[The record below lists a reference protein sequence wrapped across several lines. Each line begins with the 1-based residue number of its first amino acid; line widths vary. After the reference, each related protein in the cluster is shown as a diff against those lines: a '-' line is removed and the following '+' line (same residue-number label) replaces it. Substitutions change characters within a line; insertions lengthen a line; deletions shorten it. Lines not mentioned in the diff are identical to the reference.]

1 MSQKPVQ
8 HDQSPSTPDANTA
21 LQDAGENASGVQQP
35 TDNPSASSSDGYGG
49 GSNGNE
55 PPSTL
60 PKKHHRLR
68 WILLLMVAALL
79 AVVATVAYMTST
91 ESGSKKLLALLTS
104 RQSLVTYTFKS
115 GNLQEGVILTN
126 IKVTTKSVD
135 ILAEKAIAKIGW
147 RALVS
152 RELHFRYAS
161 IDQLK
166 VIKKTP
172 PSDKPF
178 NFKELKLPVT
188 LRFDQGFVHGLSI
201 QTRPTSNF
209 RFNEVVLHDAV
220 WSDSKLELKNS
231 SLKLPSLMLQEITG
245 TIEFHHKYPVHVNG
259 QLIIPALQKLNVQR
273 IFVAG
278 RGDVDSLRVGLAVAD
293 NSPGFIKGRLLLH
306 PVRKVIP
313 YQGQLDWRNFN
324 WPMSPGQQLFSR
336 SGSAMID
343 GTKSGLLINLHTDLS
358 GKSIPQGD
366 YQAQLATNF
375 KSLDIRA
382 LNGHLMDGT
391 LQTQGMVSWQNDVH
405 WDISGRANGLNSQ
418 HPSVP
423 QAIRA
428 YLPPIINGNVYSKA
442 ELTDIPHV
450 SASVKLDSGETWLAG
465 IARQGSLG
473 NSAEP
478 LWIDARWKNI
488 NRKMPVVGYLNSPA
502 GGALLSLPKNRLNA
516 NVNASIAASTGGL
529 LPAGQYHALINKKN
543 NLVDIPQVRYQGI
556 AGNLQGNA
564 NVKLPQGKRELQW
577 QAKVM
582 TRNFDPSQLAAA
594 VPFKQLNGTI
604 NASGHGANTR
614 HIIKLTNTRLSGYI
628 PADAGQAGRTVEL
641 TGNATA
647 ALLLYDSGGKKKLP
661 KQLPQQRGLK
671 SFAIQFNGDLKTP
684 GVPNG
689 DLIIKV
695 SGTPKLININEFRHD
710 GAAGKIN
717 LNGQL
722 DLSQGPAWRLQGALE
737 RFNPGF
743 FASGYAGWVSGN
755 FNTTG
760 HWQAK
765 RKDIQL
771 NNLNL
776 DGVIKNQPVIGR
788 GSLFVSLSSDQKNG
802 LLPSRFEAQNLVLS
816 LAGNQLFANG
826 NSSRLVLDVNAS
838 TLNQLYAG
846 VSGRII
852 GRITLTGDERQPD
865 ALVNLKVD
873 RFSFK
878 NQIVIQQARLIG
890 RIPQLGRQPG
900 QLQLDIQNLK
910 RGKQTLTQG
919 RVLWVGT
926 KAAHVL
932 QMSGHGVNPATRFSV
947 QLAGGLNASND
958 WLGQVQQGLLSTR
971 QLTLNQDRPAALI
984 YRMQGKT
991 VYLDQH
997 CWAGAGAESK
1007 LCLTEPLQASSA
1019 KGLVAVQLKN
1029 LDIGSFQAFMPQGV
1043 AWHGKMFGHAK
1054 LTWLGNNSPTLNAQ
1068 IYTDNGEIGLAPEDP
1083 QDEPLTLAY
1092 QRLSL
1097 IAVTQADGIKLRFDA
1112 KTPGIGTG
1120 YIDATINPSATPKTV
1135 NGALVLDNVQVNI
1148 FKPFFPG
1155 MRVLNGVA
1163 SLAGGISGALTAPDF
1178 YGEFRL
1184 RDGEVAMNNLP
1195 INLTRIN
1202 LSSSVRG
1209 TEATLN
1215 GSFYSGDGLA
1225 KLTGAA
1231 NWQGVPY
1238 VNLSLRGERLLIRQA
1253 PLLTARMTPAI
1264 DARILPT
1271 KRQVSISGNIDVPTA
1286 VISLPESN
1294 ADVIAKSGDVRIVR
1308 TDQVDE
1314 RVMKAARPWGIYAD
1328 IDLVLG
1334 DDVYFRG
1341 FGNSIPLG
1349 GRLNLSQRGLDTA
1362 MRGNG
1367 VIGVRHNVTIE
1378 AFGQRLQLNRGIA
1391 RFNGVITQPT
1401 LDIDATK
1408 AVSNRTIGVQVTG
1421 RVTNPNI
1428 AVYNDAGL
1436 SEQEALNALLTGRIS
1451 SASPTVNN
1459 TAGFKSE
1466 VNNTIAAAG
1475 LSMGL
1480 GGTRSFTNRIGR
1492 TFGLDSLT
1500 LDAEGVGDD
1509 TQVSLTGYITPDL
1522 YLRYGVGVFTP
1533 VNRLTLR
1540 YQLNRR
1546 LYVEA
1551 SSALDQAVDMF
1562 YNWRF

>member
-1 MSQKPVQ
+1 MSNKPV
-8 HDQSPSTPDANTA
+8 DDDKTPAVAGDHSA
-21 LQDAGENASGVQQP
+21 LQDSGQNNADSQP
-35 TDNPSASSSDGYGG
+35 PHQLPDQTPQKQS
-49 GSNGNE
+49 
-55 PPSTL
+55 PQKL
-60 PKKHHRLR
+60 PKKHRRFRL
-68 WILLLMVAALL
+68 ILLIVVAALL
-79 AVVATVAYMTST
+79 GLVATVAYMTST
-91 ESGSKKLLALLTS
+91 EEGSKKLLALLTS

-115 GNLQEGVILTN
+115 GNLQKGVILTN

-135 ILAEKAIAKIGW
+135 VLAEQAIVKIGW
-147 RALVS
+147 RALIS

-161 IDQLK
+161 IDELK
-166 VIKKTP
+166 IIKKTP

-178 NFKELKLPVT
+178 DFKQLKLPVT

-201 QTRPTSNF
+201 QSTPTSNF
-209 RFNEVVLHDAV
+209 RFDDVVLHDAV
-220 WSDSKLELKNS
+220 WSGTKLEMTNS
-231 SLKLPSLMLQEITG
+231 SIKLPYLMAQQITG
-245 TIEFHHKYPVHVNG
+245 KIEFHDKYPLHIDG
-259 QLIIPALQKLNVQR
+259 QLMIPALKNLNVQR
-273 IFVAG
+273 MFIAG
-278 RGDVDSLRVGLAVAD
+278 RGDVDTLRVGVAIPT
-293 NSPGFIKGRLLLH
+293 NKPGFMKGRIVLH
-306 PVRKVIP
+306 PVRKDVP
-313 YQGQLDWRNFN
+313 YNGQLDWRNFK
-324 WPMSPGQQLFSR
+324 WPVAPAQALFSK
-336 SGSAMID
+336 SGGAMIK
-343 GTKSGLLINLHTDLS
+343 GTTAGLSADLQTDLS
-358 GKSIPQGD
+358 GKSIPAGE

-382 LNGHLMDGT
+382 LNGRLMDGT
-391 LQTQGMVSWQNDVH
+391 LQTQGTVSWQNQVH
-405 WDISGRANGLNSQ
+405 WNITGRANGLNSQ
-418 HPSVP
+418 DATVP
-423 QAIRA
+423 EAIRG
-428 YLPPIINGNVYSKA
+428 YLPPVINGKLYSA
-442 ELTDIPHV
+442 GELSKIAHLY
-450 SASVKLDSGETWLAG
+450 AAVKLDSRETWLAG
-465 IARQGSLG
+465 IAREGSLG

-478 LWIDARWKNI
+478 LWIDARWQNI
-488 NRKMPVVGYLNSPA
+488 NRKMATVGYLNSPTGRA
-502 GGALLSLPKNRLNA
+502 VLNLPQNRLNA
-516 NVNASIAASTGGL
+516 NVNVSVGDSKESL

-543 NLVDIPQVRYQGI
+543 NLLDIPDIKYQGA
-556 AGNLQGNA
+556 AGSLQGNA
-564 NVKLPQGKRELQW
+564 NVKLPQGKQGLQW
-577 QAKVM
+577 QAKAN
-582 TRNFDPSQLAAA
+582 TQNFDPSQLVAA
-594 VPFKQLNGTI
+594 VPFKRLNGTI
-604 NASGHGANTR
+604 NASGHGSNNRQVITLKNTQ
-614 HIIKLTNTRLSGYI
+614 LSGYI
-628 PADAGQAGRTVEL
+628 PASGGQAGRTVEL
-641 TGNATA
+641 TGDATA
-647 ALLLYDSGGKKKLP
+647 ALVMYDTSQQKKSP
-661 KQLPQQRGLK
+661 KQSGLK
-671 SFAIQFNGDLKTP
+671 SFAVQFNGDLKTP
-684 GVPNG
+684 DVPNG
-689 DLIIKV
+689 DLIVKV
-695 SGTPKLININEFRHD
+695 SGTPKLINIDEFRHD

-717 LNGQL
+717 LTGQL
-722 DLSQGPAWRLQGALE
+722 DLSQGPAWRLKGAVD

-743 FASGYAGWVSGN
+743 FASSYAGWVSGN

-760 HWQAK
+760 HWQAN

-771 NNLNL
+771 TNLNL

-788 GSLFVSLSSDQKNG
+788 GSLFVSLNSDQKNG
-802 LLPSRFEAQNLVLS
+802 LLPSRFEAQNLILS
-816 LAGNQLFANG
+816 FAGNQIFANG
-826 NSSRLVLDVNAS
+826 NSNRLAVDVNAPA
-838 TLNQLYAG
+838 LNQLYAG
-846 VSGRII
+846 ITGRVV

-878 NQIVIQQARLIG
+878 NQITIQQASLIG

-910 RGKQTLTQG
+910 RGAQTLKQG
-919 RVLWVGT
+919 RILLVGT

-932 QMSGHGVNPATRFSV
+932 QLSGNGVNPETRFSV
-947 QLAGGLNASND
+947 QLAGGLNANND
-958 WLGQVQQGLLSTR
+958 WLGQVQKGLLSTR
-971 QLTLNQDRPAALI
+971 RLTLNQDKSAALI
-984 YRMQGKT
+984 YRAQSGA

-997 CWAGAGAESK
+997 CWAGAGSK

-1019 KGLVAVQLKN
+1019 KGLVAIQLQN

-1043 AWHGKMFGHAK
+1043 AWNGKMFGHAK
-1054 LTWLGNNSPTLNAQ
+1054 VTWLGNNAPTLNAQ
-1068 IYTDNGEIGLAPEDP
+1068 IYTDDGEIGLAPEDP
-1083 QDEPLTLAY
+1083 QDDPLTLPY

-1097 IAVTQADGIKLRFDA
+1097 IAVTQPDGIKLRFDA
-1112 KTPGIGTG
+1112 KTPGIGKG
-1120 YIDATINPSATPKTV
+1120 YIDATINPNASPKTV
-1135 NGALVLDNVQVNI
+1135 NGALVLENVQVNI

-1163 SLAGGISGALTAPDF
+1163 SLAGGVSGPLTAPDF

-1184 RDGEVAMNNLP
+1184 RDGQVAMNNLP
-1195 INLTRIN
+1195 INLNRIN
-1202 LSSSVRG
+1202 VSSSVRG
-1209 TEATLN
+1209 TEATLD

-1225 KLTGAA
+1225 KLTGDA

-1253 PLLTARMTPAI
+1253 PLLTARVTPSI

-1271 KRQVSISGNIDVPTA
+1271 EHQINLSGNVDIPSA
-1286 VISLPESN
+1286 VISLPENN

-1328 IDLVLG
+1328 IDLALG

-1341 FGNSIPLG
+1341 FGTSIPLG
-1349 GRLNLSQRGLDTA
+1349 GKLSLTQRGLDTA
-1362 MRGNG
+1362 MRGTG
-1367 VIGVRHNVTIE
+1367 AIGVRQNVTIE

-1391 RFNGVITQPT
+1391 RFNGIITQPT

-1408 AVSNRTIGVQVTG
+1408 AVSNRTIGVRVTG
-1421 RVTNPNI
+1421 RATNPNI

-1451 SASPTVNN
+1451 SANPTVNN

-1475 LSMGL
+1475 ISMGL
-1480 GGTRSFTNRIGR
+1480 GGTRGFTNRIGR

-1551 SSALDQAVDMF
+1551 SSALDRAVDMF

>member
-1 MSQKPVQ
+1 MSNEPIHDGKTPPLQEGNTSPVDNSGAGNGAVNLGEQ
-8 HDQSPSTPDANTA
+8 HTGD
-21 LQDAGENASGVQQP
+21 NASGNSHHQP
-35 TDNPSASSSDGYGG
+35 PQK
-49 GSNGNE
+49 
-55 PPSTL
+55 L
-60 PKKHHRLR
+60 PKKHRRLR
-68 WILLLMVAALL
+68 WILLIVVAVLL
-79 AVVATVAYMTST
+79 ALVAVVAYMTTT
-91 ESGSKKLLALLTS
+91 EQGSKKLLALLTS
-104 RQSLVTYTFKS
+104 RQTLVTYTFKS
-115 GNLQEGVILTN
+115 GNLQKGVILTN
-126 IKVTTKSVD
+126 IKVSTKAVD
-135 ILAEKAIAKIGW
+135 VLAQQAIVKIGW
-147 RALVS
+147 RALAS

-161 IDQLK
+161 IDELK
-166 VIKKTP
+166 IIKKTP

-178 NFKELKLPVT
+178 DFKQLKLPVT
-188 LRFDQGFVHGLSI
+188 LRFDEGFVHGLSI
-201 QTRPTSNF
+201 QTKPTSTF

-220 WSDSKLELKNS
+220 WSGTKLEMENS
-231 SLKLPSLMLQEITG
+231 SLKLPYLMAQEITG
-245 TIEFHHKYPVHVNG
+245 KIEFHDKYPLHVNG
-259 QLIIPALQKLNVQR
+259 QLIIPGLKNLNVQR

-278 RGDVDSLRVGLAVAD
+278 RGDVDNLRVGLAIPT
-293 NSPGFIKGRLLLH
+293 SKPGFMKGQVLLH
-306 PVRKVIP
+306 PVRKDVP
-313 YQGQLDWRNFN
+313 YSGQLDWRNFK
-324 WPMSPGQQLFSR
+324 WPMAPAQNLFS
-336 SGSAMID
+336 
-343 GTKSGLLINLHTDLS
+343 KSGGAIIEGTTSGLTANLQTDLS
-358 GKSIPQGD
+358 GKSIPTGD

-382 LNGHLMDGT
+382 LNGRLMDGT
-391 LQTQGMVSWQNDVH
+391 LQTQGMLSWQDQVH
-405 WDISGRANGLNSQ
+405 WNITGRANGLNSQ
-418 HPSVP
+418 DNTVP
-423 QAIRA
+423 EAIRG
-428 YLPPIINGNVYSKA
+428 YLPPVINGNIYSKG
-442 ELTDIPHV
+442 ELSDIPHLYAAV
-450 SASVKLDSGETWLAG
+450 RLDSRETWLAG
-465 IARQGSLG
+465 IARKGSLG
-473 NSAEP
+473 NRSEP
-478 LWIDARWKNI
+478 LWIDAHWQNI
-488 NRKMPVVGYLNSPA
+488 NRKMPTVGYLNSPA
-502 GGALLSLPKNRLNA
+502 GRAVLSVPQNRLNA
-516 NVNASIAASTGGL
+516 NINASIGESKDSL
-529 LPAGQYHALINKKN
+529 LPAGQYHALVNKKN
-543 NLVDIPQVRYQGI
+543 NLLNIPEISYQGI

-564 NVKLPQGKRELQW
+564 SVKLPQGKQGLQW
-577 QAKVM
+577 QAKA
-582 TRNFDPSQLAAA
+582 TTQNFDPSLLVAAI
-594 VPFKQLNGTI
+594 PFKRLNGSI
-604 NASGHGANTR
+604 NASGRGSNNR
-614 HIIKLTNTRLSGYI
+614 QVIELKNTRLSGYI
-628 PADAGQAGRTVEL
+628 PASGGQAGRTVEL

-647 ALLLYDSGGKKKLP
+647 ALLMHDSSRQKKGA
-661 KQLPQQRGLK
+661 KQSGLK
-671 SFAIQFNGDLKTP
+671 SFAVQFNGDLKTP
-684 GVPNG
+684 DVPNG

-695 SGTPKLININEFRHD
+695 SGTPKLINIDEFRHD

-717 LNGQL
+717 LDGQV
-722 DLSQGPAWRLQGALE
+722 DLSQGPAWRLKGVLD

-760 HWQAK
+760 HWQAN

-771 NNLNL
+771 TNLNL

-802 LLPSRFEAQNLVLS
+802 LLPSRFEAQNLILS
-816 LAGNQLFANG
+816 FAGNQVFANG
-826 NSSRLVLDVNAS
+826 NSNRLALDVNAPA
-838 TLNQLYAG
+838 LNQLYAG
-846 VSGRII
+846 ITGRII
-852 GRITLTGDERQPD
+852 GRITLSGDERQPD
-865 ALVNLKVD
+865 ALINLKVD

-878 NQIVIQQARLIG
+878 NQITIQQASLIG
-890 RIPQLGRQPG
+890 RIPQMGRQPG

-910 RGKQTLTQG
+910 RGTQTLKQG
-919 RVLWVGT
+919 RVLLVGT

-932 QMSGHGVNPATRFSV
+932 QLSGNGVNPATRFSV
-947 QLAGGLNASND
+947 QLAGGLNTSND
-958 WLGQVQQGLLSTR
+958 WLGQVQKGLLSTR
-971 QLTLNQDRPAALI
+971 QLTLNQDKPAALI
-984 YRMQGKT
+984 YRSQGT
-991 VYLDQH
+991 AVYVDQH
-997 CWAGAGAESK
+997 CWAGTGSK

-1019 KGLVAVQLKN
+1019 KGLVAVQLQN

-1043 AWHGKMFGHAK
+1043 AWNGKMFGHAK
-1054 LTWLGNNSPTLNAQ
+1054 VTWLGNNAPTLNAR

-1083 QDEPLTLAY
+1083 QDDPLTLPY

-1097 IAVTQADGIKLRFDA
+1097 IAVTQPDGIKLRFDA

-1120 YIDATINPSATPKTV
+1120 YIDATINPSVTPKTV

-1163 SLAGGISGALTAPDF
+1163 SLAGGVSGPLTAPDF

-1184 RDGEVAMNNLP
+1184 RDGQVAMNNLP
-1195 INLTRIN
+1195 INLNRIN
-1202 LSSSVRG
+1202 LSSSIRG
-1209 TEATLN
+1209 TEATVD

-1225 KLTGAA
+1225 KLTGDA

-1253 PLLTARMTPAI
+1253 PLLTARVTPAI

-1271 KRQVSISGNIDVPTA
+1271 ERQISVSGNVDIPTA

-1294 ADVIAKSGDVRIVR
+1294 ANVIAKSGDVRIVR

-1314 RVMKAARPWGIYAD
+1314 RVMKAARPWDIYAD
-1328 IDLVLG
+1328 IDLALG
-1334 DDVYFRG
+1334 NDVYFRG
-1341 FGNSIPLG
+1341 FGTSIPLG
-1349 GRLNLSQRGLDTA
+1349 GKLNLTQRGLDTA
-1362 MRGNG
+1362 MRGSG
-1367 VIGVRHNVTIE
+1367 AIGVRQNVTIE

-1391 RFNGVITQPT
+1391 RFNGIITQPT

-1408 AVSNRTIGVQVTG
+1408 AVSNRTIGVRVTG
-1421 RVTNPNI
+1421 RATNPNI

-1451 SASPTVNN
+1451 SANPTVNN

-1475 LSMGL
+1475 ISMGL
-1480 GGTRSFTNRIGR
+1480 GGTRNFTNRIGR

-1551 SSALDQAVDMF
+1551 SSALDRAVDMF